1 MSCLSWNCRGLGNP
15 RAVSFLKEIVREKRP
30 SFIFLIETLCYRNK
44 IEEIKNLLGYDDFV
58 SVDCVG
64 HSGGLAL
71 LWRAIDSVHVLFQSA
86 RCIDVEVD
94 LDSVGSW
101 RLTGFYG
108 HPNRNHHQESWALLQ
123 NLATMST
130 RPWVCMGDF
139 NDILANHEKKGGRR
153 QPNALIQGF
162 RNAVMAAGL
171 CDFPMSGYKFTWETG
186 RGSDRWVEEKLDRVL
201 TSPSFNSLFSH
212 ARAASLEA
220 SSSDHLPILL
230 EIRLFIPTQLARRFK
245 FENSWRREPQCRE
258 LISNVWNSSASVDV
272 FNKLLRCGEL
282 LYRWGLDIRNL
293 HKQELVQCKLD
304 MQHLRGSRSLADV
317 RKFEEAKKRYHDL
330 LRDKEIQWKQRAK
343 VFWLKE
349 GDSNT
354 RFFHAMAT
362 NRKKKNL
369 IHRLQDSNG
378 VWCERGPALDTLIVD
393 YFQDIFQA
401 NSGDTQPIIDHI
413 PHCITEEDN
422 AFLLAPY
429 SPEEARAAV
438 FSMQADKAPG
448 LDGFN
453 PGFFQYHWDII
464 GSDVSSTCIS
474 MLAVGTFPVEL
485 NETALV
491 LIPKKTIPGTMGDLR
506 PIALCNV
513 FYKIMS
519 KMVANRLKRLLPR
532 IISPSQSAFVAGR
545 SIHDNTIIAFELM
558 HFFKGKRYGRES
570 YGALKMDISKA
581 YDRMEWNY
589 VSDVLDKMGFS
600 TQWTSVIMH
609 CITSVS
615 YHIVHD
621 GKELG
626 PIMPTRGL
634 RQGDSL
640 SPYIF
645 ILCTEGL
652 SQLISHKV
660 ASSAL
665 HGCRVARRCP
675 EITHLFFADDSL
687 IFFHSTAAEAQVVKE
702 VVSTYAQASGQL
714 INFTKSAICFSKN
727 TRQNDRAGVCSV
739 LGVEEHSSLGKYLGL
754 PSVVGINKR
763 EIFGFLKDKVW
774 QKLNSWKRRCLS
786 RAGKEILLR
795 TVLQALPNYVM
806 SMFLIPKTLCHDL
819 QQMMNMFWWGKGI
832 NHERGIHWMSWDRM
846 SQPKFV
852 GGLGFKKLREFNLAM
867 VGKQAWNIVTNPS
880 SLVARLIKARY
891 FPDAN
896 FITARLGS
904 NPSYFWRSIWEAQSV
919 IKAGMCWK
927 VGNGQQIRVWE
938 DPWIPNL
945 PSSWVQ
951 TSQPVNSQVNFV
963 HDLMINGFWNLPL
976 LRSIF
981 SMEEQQA
988 ILSIPLP
995 RFAASDRLIWK
1006 LEPKGQYSVKSVY
1019 KFLTNIGDGVVG
1031 GHISAMWRKL
1041 WNVRAPPKCRDLV
1054 WRAANNAI
1062 PVLQLLQQRHVP
1074 VHNSC
1079 PLCNSVSESVLH
1091 VLVTCP
1097 FAKRVWLASSIGWL
1111 FPQSASFLAWLC
1123 SVLQLVRKED
1133 QAMVVMI
1140 CWALWQARND
1150 VVWSSKWSSPAAVV
1164 YRARTILYD
1173 WCNARHVDD
1182 SSSDAVPAPPPLHFW
1197 VPPLQGFLKANVDA
1211 AVFPDGFI
1219 GVGGVLRSYDGS
1231 FVGACQHRLLG
1242 YFSPKTAE
1250 LIAIREVLSWIKRLG
1265 YDQIVLESDALTVVK
1280 ALLSS
1285 STSDFSS
1292 FGSLVDD
1299 CKSLIAEMNSVSVS
1313 FVPRSANS
1321 VAHLIARAAS
1331 TISDRMEWLSTPPQ
1345 LIVHALMLDFQI

>member
-1 MSCLSWNCRGLGNP
+1 MPC
-15 RAVSFLKEIVREKRP
+15 
-30 SFIFLIETLCYRNK
+30 FII
-44 IEEIKNLLGYDDFV
+44 IK
-58 SVDCVG
+58 S
-64 HSGGLAL
+64 
-71 LWRAIDSVHVLFQSA
+71 
-86 RCIDVEVD
+86 
-94 LDSVGSW
+94 
-101 RLTGFYG
+101 
-108 HPNRNHHQESWALLQ
+108 
-123 NLATMST
+123 
-130 RPWVCMGDF
+130 
-139 NDILANHEKKGGRR
+139 
-153 QPNALIQGF
+153 
-162 RNAVMAAGL
+162 
-171 CDFPMSGYKFTWETG
+171 
-186 RGSDRWVEEKLDRVL
+186 
-201 TSPSFNSLFSH
+201 SL
-212 ARAASLEA
+212 
-220 SSSDHLPILL
+220 
-230 EIRLFIPTQLARRFK
+230 
-245 FENSWRREPQCRE
+245 
-258 LISNVWNSSASVDV
+258 
-272 FNKLLRCGEL
+272 
-282 LYRWGLDIRNL
+282 
-293 HKQELVQCKLD
+293 
-304 MQHLRGSRSLADV
+304 
-317 RKFEEAKKRYHDL
+317 
-330 LRDKEIQWKQRAK
+330 
-343 VFWLKE
+343 
-349 GDSNT
+349 
-354 RFFHAMAT
+354 
-362 NRKKKNL
+362 
-369 IHRLQDSNG
+369 
-378 VWCERGPALDTLIVD
+378 
-393 YFQDIFQA
+393 
-401 NSGDTQPIIDHI
+401 
-413 PHCITEEDN
+413 
-422 AFLLAPY
+422 
-429 SPEEARAAV
+429 
-438 FSMQADKAPG
+438 
-448 LDGFN
+448 
-453 PGFFQYHWDII
+453 
-464 GSDVSSTCIS
+464 
-474 MLAVGTFPVEL
+474 
-485 NETALV
+485 
-491 LIPKKTIPGTMGDLR
+491 
-506 PIALCNV
+506 
-513 FYKIMS
+513 
-519 KMVANRLKRLLPR
+519 
-532 IISPSQSAFVAGR
+532 
-545 SIHDNTIIAFELM
+545 IAFELM

-645 ILCTEGL
+645 ILCAEGL

-665 HGCRVARRCP
+665 HGCQVARRCP

-714 INFTKSAICFSKN
+714 INFTKSVICFSKN

-1140 CWALWQARND
+1140 CWALWQAQND

-1299 CKSLIAEMNSVSVS
+1299 CKFLIAEMNSVSVS

-1331 TISDRMEWLSTPPQ
+1331 TISDRMRWLSTPPQ
-1345 LIVHALMLDFQI
+1345 LIVHTLMLDFQI